1 MSCLAVGFYGEGPRE
16 YGFLLP
22 IVERSLQ
29 ELLPHVDILMIPL
42 DYVDVLGLDQVD
54 KIVRVAE
61 ETYGYG
67 LVVFH
72 LDADAPDT
80 EKAYLERFEPGYDEI
95 HHSAA
100 NSNLNT
106 DLVPVIP
113 VRMTDAWMLVDFEA
127 FREVVGT
134 KLNAGELGFKER
146 PHQVE
151 SIQSPKAV
159 FADAVRRARPRRRRA
174 IRLDSVY
181 RPLALRISLDK
192 LRQVPAYQVFL
203 DRLRNVPVVMN
214 NLF

>member
-1 MSCLAVGFYGEGPRE
+1 
-16 YGFLLP
+16 
-22 IVERSLQ
+22 
-29 ELLPHVDILMIPL
+29 MIPL
-42 DYVDVLGLDQVD
+42 DYIDVSVSSQVD
-54 KIVRVAE
+54 KMARVAE

-72 LDADAPDT
+72 LDADAPNT

-95 HHSAA
+95 HRSAA

-134 KLNAGELGFKER
+134 RRSADELNFTRR

-151 SIQSPKAV
+151 SIQNPKAV
-159 FADAVRRARPRRRRA
+159 FVDAVRKARPGRRGV

-181 RPLALRISLDK
+181 RPLALRINLDK
-192 LRQVPAYQVFL
+192 LRQVPAYQEFL
-203 DRLRNVPVVMN
+203 DRLHDVPIVAHQ
-214 NLF
+214 F